1 VPGSDRVARA
11 RNRSA
16 PWPLAPSPRR
26 ADPLCS
32 TGLGGSPAAG
42 KRATTPGSAQLS
54 ADPDADR
61 PVDDAPGAAAPGGAE
76 VAGPIERVVFQRP
89 ETGYSV
95 LRLRDGR
102 GELVTVVGAFPEVR
116 AGEIVRAWG
125 AWRDDPAWGRQ
136 FQAQGA
142 EILPPAT
149 GEALV
154 DYLASGIVPG
164 LGPRTAARLVERFG
178 AQLPEVLERA
188 PERLREV
195 RALRR
200 PLAERLVAAWREQR
214 SGRDLLLFLHAHGVS
229 LARAR
234 AVLAAYGADAV
245 GRITADPYALARE
258 VQGIGF
264 QTADA
269 LARRLGLDPAAPA
282 RRVAALEEALRRA
295 ADNGHTAMPR
305 AGLLAAAAAL
315 VGARPAELET
325 ALAEAAARGLLASAR
340 YRGTEWV
347 QLPDLAR
354 AETAIAGELARLLA
368 ARPRRRPE
376 EVEAALATAAAA
388 LGVRLAPGQIDAVRQ
403 ALASPVSIVTGGPGT
418 GKTTLVRAILAALGG
433 AGPAI
438 ALAAP
443 TGRAARRLAESTGA
457 EALTLHRLLEADPG
471 RGFRRNRG
479 RPLDVELLV
488 VDEASMVDTLL
499 LRALLEALPDGA
511 ALVLVGDADQ
521 LPSVGPGQVLADLIG
536 SGRVPVARLSE
547 IFRQAAESGIV
558 RNAHRINRGEPPE
571 LDRGEEPGGDF
582 FGVRAREPEAAAMR
596 IVELVAER
604 IPARFG
610 LDPWTDIQ
618 VLSPVNRGPLGVREL
633 NRRLQ
638 ARLNPRPVDAVERGG
653 QRLGVGDKVMQLAND
668 YGREVYN
675 GDLGRITA
683 IDRQARTLRVTI
695 DGRDLVYGLDELE
708 ALQPAFA
715 VTVHKAQGSEYPA
728 VVVALATSHGRML
741 TRRLLYTAVTR
752 ARRLVVLVAEPEA
765 LARALGAGA
774 DLRRTTLL
782 GDRLAVLQ
790 APGGTDPGDPP

>member
-1 VPGSDRVARA
+1 MQHRVRRITRPRQAGRQP
-11 RNRSA
+11 RS
-16 PWPLAPSPRR
+16 PHLSV
-26 ADPLCS
+26 DP
-32 TGLGGSPAAG
+32 
-42 KRATTPGSAQLS
+42 
-54 ADPDADR
+54 
-61 PVDDAPGAAAPGGAE
+61 AAAPTPASAPVAPEADEAE

-102 GELVTVVGAFPEVR
+102 GELVTLVGTLPEVR
-116 AGEIVRAWG
+116 AGEILRARG
-125 AWRDDPAWGRQ
+125 HWRDDPAWGRQ
-136 FQAQGA
+136 FLARSA

-149 GEALV
+149 REALV

-178 AQLPEVLERA
+178 TDLPEVLERA
-188 PERLREV
+188 PERLRQV
-195 RALRR
+195 AGLRR
-200 PLAERLVAAWREQR
+200 PIAERLVTAWREQR

-234 AVLAAYGADAV
+234 AVLAAWGGDAL

-264 QTADA
+264 ATADA
-269 LARRLGLDPAAPA
+269 LARRLGLDPAAPV
-282 RRVAALEEALRRA
+282 RRIAALEEALRRA
-295 ADNGHTAMPR
+295 AENGHTAMAR
-305 AGLLAAAAAL
+305 AALLRAAAGLLG
-315 VGARPAELET
+315 VRPAELEP
-325 ALAEAAARGLLASAR
+325 ALEEAVARDLLARAAFRGL
-340 YRGTEWV
+340 EWI
-347 QLPDLAR
+347 QLPELAR
-354 AETAIAGELARLLA
+354 AETAIAQELRRLLA
-368 ARPRRRPE
+368 APPRHRPE
-376 EVEAALATAAAA
+376 AMEAALARATAA
-388 LGVRLAPGQIDAVRQ
+388 LGVQLAAGQVEAVRR

-418 GKTTLVRAILAALGG
+418 GKTTLVRAILAALE
-433 AGPAI
+433 APGPQI

-457 EALTLHRLLEADPG
+457 EASTLHRLLEADPG

-479 RPLDVELLV
+479 RPLAVDLLV

-499 LRALLEALPDGA
+499 LRAILEALPDGA

-521 LPSVGPGQVLADLIG
+521 LPSVGPGQVLADLIA

-571 LDRGEEPGGDF
+571 LDRGEGPGGDF
-582 FGVRAREPEAAAMR
+582 FGIRAREPEAAALR

-610 LDPWTDIQ
+610 LDPWADIQ

-633 NRRLQ
+633 NRLLQ
-638 ARLNPRPVDAVERGG
+638 ARLNPEPPAAVERGG

-668 YGREVYN
+668 YAREVYN
-675 GDLGRITA
+675 GDLGRIVA
-683 IDRQARTLRVTI
+683 IDPRARTLSVSM
-695 DGRDLVYGLDELE
+695 DGRELVYGLDELD

-728 VVVALATSHGRML
+728 VVLALAASHGRML
-741 TRRLLYTAVTR
+741 NRRLLYTAVTR

-765 LARALGAGA
+765 LARALGEGTA
-774 DLRRTTLL
+774 LHRTTLL

-790 APGGTDPGDPP
+790 AAGGMDPGDGP